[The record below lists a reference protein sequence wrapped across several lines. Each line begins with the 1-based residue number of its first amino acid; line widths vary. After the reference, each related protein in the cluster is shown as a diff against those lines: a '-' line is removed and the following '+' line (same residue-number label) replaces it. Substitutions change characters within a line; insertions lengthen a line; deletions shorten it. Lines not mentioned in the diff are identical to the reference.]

1 MLSRS
6 ACNPLQFVKLGSLG
20 RRARL
25 GNSVVATRKSFL
37 TSRHFFAAAI
47 ASACLFSLSLR
58 ANSEGRSP
66 DIAQLSTGEEFQPC
80 ADCPTFVRVPA
91 APDELRRI
99 QFVSKFEL
107 TWRNYLRAVKD
118 GSCIVANRNASPS
131 RKSQPDQIN
140 PHLDRFEIDW
150 PITVLGPADVDCYI
164 DWLNKK
170 TSLSVAVPTYDEW
183 KWFASSGRPSV
194 RYPWGNDPKQAVE
207 ALTGLQGE
215 PFESDIDA
223 RYPDGSNTTG
233 REHYFYLRYLYALK
247 VGQFPPSPWGLHDL
261 MGNAPELT
269 SDIEPHVRN
278 DGRSDES
285 FSVTIVGG
293 GFYDKRWVE
302 EGIGMKSYYIQFDD
316 QYSGYPAVRLV
327 LVE

>member
-1 MLSRS
+1 MFSRS
-6 ACNPLQFVKLGSLG
+6 RCKRLHVVKLVSLG

-37 TSRHFFAAAI
+37 TSRHLFAAAI
-47 ASACLFSLSLR
+47 AAACLFSLSWP
-58 ANSEGRSP
+58 ANSENSSP
-66 DIAQLSTGEEFQPC
+66 DVTQLSTGQEFQPC

-118 GSCIVANRNASPS
+118 GSCSVSNPNAPPF
-131 RKSQPDQIN
+131 RKPQPDLIS
-140 PHLDRFEIDW
+140 PYLDRFEIDW
-150 PITVLGPADVDCYI
+150 PITILSPANVDCYI
-164 DWLNKK
+164 GWLNKK
-170 TSLSVAVPTYDEW
+170 ISLSVAVPTYDEW
-183 KWFASSGRPSV
+183 RWFASSGRPSV
-194 RYPWGNDPKQAVE
+194 RYPWGNDPEQGVE
-207 ALTGLQGE
+207 ALTGLNGE
-215 PFESDIDA
+215 HFESDIDA

-233 REHYFYLRYLYALK
+233 REHYFYGRYLRALK

-261 MGNAPELT
+261 VGNAPELT
-269 SDIEPHVRN
+269 SDAEPRVRK
-278 DGRSDES
+278 DGRSDDS
-285 FSVTIVGG
+285 FRVTIVGG

-302 EGIGMKSYYIQFDD
+302 EGIGMKSFYIQVDD
-316 QYSGYPAVRLV
+316 QYSGYPAVRLI